1 MEWRKIN
8 GFSRYSVS
16 LDGQVKNDETGLI
29 LSTSEVTGGYLSVM
43 LSPGRK
49 HKRVHRLVAEAFIPN
64 PLGKEQVNHKDGNKK
79 NNHVNNLEWATVSEN
94 ERHKIDVLG
103 KKFKPSKEHIEET
116 LPLAWD
122 ASRKPVICIET
133 GRIYKSCT
141 DASRKTGANRSHIG
155 QCAIGKRKTAGGLH
169 WQWRGQQKEE

>member
-1 MEWRKIN
+1 
-8 GFSRYSVS
+8 
-16 LDGQVKNDETGLI
+16 
-29 LSTSEVTGGYLSVM
+29 M

-79 NNHVNNLEWATVSEN
+79 NNHVNNLEWVTVSEN

-103 KKFKPSKEHIEET
+103 KKFKPSKEHIKET

-133 GRIYKSCT
+133 GKIYKSCT

-155 QCAIGKRKTAGGLH
+155 QCALGKRKTAGGLH
-169 WQWRGQQKEE
+169 WQWRGIQKNSSPYLVEDEATEFTKEQWDWLLRRFTKKED

>member
-49 HKRVHRLVAEAFIPN
+49 HKRVHRLVAEAFI
-64 PLGKEQVNHKDGNKK
+64 G
-79 NNHVNNLEWATVSEN
+79 
-94 ERHKIDVLG
+94 
-103 KKFKPSKEHIEET
+103 
-116 LPLAWD
+116 
-122 ASRKPVICIET
+122 SR
-133 GRIYKSCT
+133 
-141 DASRKTGANRSHIG
+141 RKTPAFRHGDISRTLFSRFSCI
-155 QCAIGKRKTAGGLH
+155 RYLPVV
-169 WQWRGQQKEE
+169 